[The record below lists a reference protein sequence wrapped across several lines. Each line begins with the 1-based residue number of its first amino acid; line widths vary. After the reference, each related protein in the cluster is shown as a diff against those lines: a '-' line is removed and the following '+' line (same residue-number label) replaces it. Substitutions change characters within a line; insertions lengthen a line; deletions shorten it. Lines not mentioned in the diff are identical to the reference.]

1 MTQEQVLRLQIM
13 LEAAEA
19 EALRAL
25 QIERERIA
33 VENNPDA
40 VEATS
45 NAAKREAAIE
55 SAVRC
60 SAKLR
65 QIREARSRIS
75 RDEFGTCRRC
85 DEEIAWKRLVA
96 LPWTPFCL
104 RCQDSE
110 DRLDQTTRRAAAGGR
125 PQWAA

>member
-19 EALRAL
+19 EALGAL
-25 QIERERIA
+25 QIERARIA
-33 VENNPDA
+33 VENSPDA
-40 VEATS
+40 VDATS

-55 SAVRC
+55 NAVRC

-75 RDEFGTCRRC
+75 LDEFGTCRRC
-85 DEEIAWKRLVA
+85 DEEIAWKRLLA

-110 DRLDQTTRRAAAGGR
+110 DRLDQTTRRAAASGR